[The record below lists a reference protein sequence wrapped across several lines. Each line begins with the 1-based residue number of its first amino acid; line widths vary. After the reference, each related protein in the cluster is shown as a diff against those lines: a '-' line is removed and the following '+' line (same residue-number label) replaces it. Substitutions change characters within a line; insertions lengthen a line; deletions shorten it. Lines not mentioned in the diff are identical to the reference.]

1 MIVGNVMA
9 IRQCALLPFRSLF
22 RTAEVKTAGNSRHS
36 GHLRQTRYQ
45 PGQER
50 ESSLE
55 PAASTTPGEELALEC
70 KPLYFTVEVGGGGIF
85 GKMEGLWSRAFRLV
99 YAGLGGMGLLVGGN
113 LPSRPVTT
121 RFRIVRC
128 R

>member
-9 IRQCALLPFRSLF
+9 ILQCALLPFRSLF

-50 ESSLE
+50 E
-55 PAASTTPGEELALEC
+55 
-70 KPLYFTVEVGGGGIF
+70 FT
-85 GKMEGLWSRAFRLV
+85 WTCSQYNSRR
-99 YAGLGGMGLLVGGN
+99 
-113 LPSRPVTT
+113 RT
-121 RFRIVRC
+121 RIGV
-128 R
+128 